1 MYTLFQNGGNTKVS
15 FYIYVNKPSLPRLY
29 LQNSKKIFKTTFHD
43 CTFDILFLCLQVKTR
58 LNWLIRSLTNIAR
71 QLSVSDLL
79 LCKCLEAKRCGRH
92 GCFKRRA
99 SGNLVHACQI
109 DLLCLKPLIASEKR
123 LNNSEPTD
131 NLHAKS
137 ICA

>member
-1 MYTLFQNGGNTKVS
+1 MRTPCTLPLDPPLHG
-15 FYIYVNKPSLPRLY
+15 
-29 LQNSKKIFKTTFHD
+29 
-43 CTFDILFLCLQVKTR
+43 
-58 LNWLIRSLTNIAR
+58 SLTLPWKAS
-71 QLSVSDLL
+71 L
-79 LCKCLEAKRCGRH
+79 H

-109 DLLCLKPLIASEKR
+109 DFLCLKPLIASEKR

-137 ICA
+137 ICAYLVEINILCAVTIFGFYDQRLSWKGQIERKRHEKASCKRSVFTRSDFWPRPGLVK